1 MAEWTIAPVCKIG
14 GLTAFTGSNPVPT
27 TSAATARRRYFSK
40 TAALIPAHIAQPAER
55 VLGKNE
61 VIGSNPIVG
70 SVKER
75 PLSGLSSCQ
84 GQRVLGGEAAPVG
97 AAWRLASGCDA
108 GDHRDA
114 PRLVENRPGEQH
126 ARVEQCKDD

>member
-27 TSAATARRRYFSK
+27 TLRGPGPLPSK

-70 SVKER
+70 SVNER

-84 GQRVLGGEAAPVG
+84 DQYVVEAKRRRSTGRG
-97 AAWRLASGCDA
+97 A
-108 GDHRDA
+108 
-114 PRLVENRPGEQH
+114 
-126 ARVEQCKDD
+126 

>member
-27 TSAATARRRYFSK
+27 TKRGDGQEALLSQ
-40 TAALIPAHIAQPAER
+40 TAALISAHIAQPAER

-70 SVKER
+70 SVKEGPR
-75 PLSGLSSCQ
+75 RGLSSCQ
-84 GQRVLGGEAAPVG
+84 DQRVLEAKRHLSERRGG
-97 AAWRLASGCDA
+97 
-108 GDHRDA
+108 
-114 PRLVENRPGEQH
+114 
-126 ARVEQCKDD
+126 